1 MGSVN
6 ISLPDD
12 LTEELRRLV
21 PARRRSAFIAEA
33 IRERMALLRQI
44 EAVRES
50 AGTWSSEGRGNPSVE
65 VQEQREGW
73 SAREERIGA
82 KG

>member
-12 LTEELRRLV
+12 LAEELRRLV

-44 EAVRES
+44 EAVSES
-50 AGTWSSEGRGNPSVE
+50 AGTWSSEGREDPSAE
-65 VQEQREGW
+65 VREQREGW
-73 SAREERIGA
+73 SAREERVGA
-82 KG
+82 KR